1 MENTKAKTVQTL
13 SSMGYYGFVVT
24 NYQNFGGDKGSWV
37 YNRII
42 IIRCDNVIPEEK
54 QDKHLVEHLLEE
66 KEYIVSL
73 AIKGLKQVINNGY
86 KYNIPSS
93 CKLLNEDYQV
103 ENHSF
108 LAFMKECI
116 VDRPSKR
123 IDDNCTTARLYR
135 VYEAW
140 CKENN
145 NGYKETKR
153 EINKILKEMGK
164 GAIKK
169 TNGGNTYYEAI
180 TLSNEAK
187 KDYKRAYNPEEEE
200 DIPESDVN
208 CLDVNEADVGLNLPP
223 DMEEYDF
230 SNDYDFPDIPDYV
243 MEELNAL

>member
-1 MENTKAKTVQTL
+1 MV
-13 SSMGYYGFVVT
+13 YCGFVVT
-24 NYQNFGGDKGSWV
+24 NYLSFGGDKGSWV

-42 IIRCDNVIPEEK
+42 IIKCDNVIPEEK
-54 QDKHLVEHLLEE
+54 QDKYLVEHLLEE

-86 KYNIPSS
+86 KYNIPAS

-153 EINKILKEMGK
+153 EVNKILKEKGK

-187 KDYKRAYNPEEEE
+187 QDYKRAYNPEEEE